1 MVRMIKLSII
11 LLLLPLATLGQDR
24 AAIPIKKANK
34 IIIKNGNS
42 PRENFVLLQTI
53 LINRKYTV
61 IINRRDFTVNTKDS
75 LIESGSSSYI
85 ISGVATGDSVVL
97 TGKYKSRVATSI
109 FGQQGEIYNY
119 DITNTGSKGTIP
131 QRMFLLLDSIANGIK
146 GDRSYIIEKKRR
158 KGSIF

>member
-1 MVRMIKLSII
+1 MRKLFII
-11 LLLLPLATLGQDR
+11 LFLLPFVTLSQSRDT
-24 AAIPIKKANK
+24 IPVKKANK

-42 PRENFVLLQTI
+42 ARENFVLLQTI
-53 LINRKYTV
+53 LINKKYTI

-85 ISGVATGDSVVL
+85 ISGVAKGDSVIL
-97 TGKYKSRVATSI
+97 TGKYKARVVTSI

-146 GDRSYIIEKKRR
+146 GDRFYIIEKKRR